1 MLGTLLKIGKM
12 GIKEYLQYKSMLFI
26 FTLNR
31 IIEVVVYIF
40 VWYAIYNQTGQIE
53 GFAINEIATY
63 YILVVTLV
71 PMSLWGV
78 NEDIAYSIRK
88 GYITRELLNPISYF
102 TYYFGKELGEMGFGL
117 LTAICTFIVCN
128 IFWTVLMP
136 VNIWAFIGFICI
148 LLLNI
153 PISYFLQ
160 MIVGTCGFYTDA
172 TWGMQI
178 LRKSI
183 ISIFSGLIA
192 PLTMFPVAFQKI
204 ANILPFKEFFYTPI
218 NIYLGKIQGIEIIW
232 IIVKQLIWVLV
243 MYLLAKVFF
252 NKAVKKVTING
263 G

>member
-12 GIKEYLQYKSMLFI
+12 GIREYLQYKSMLFI

-128 IFWTVLMP
+128 IFWTNASKYMGIYSFYMYFIIKYT
-136 VNIWAFIGFICI
+136 NIIFLTNDSRNMW
-148 LLLNI
+148 LLYKCYLGN
-153 PISYFLQ
+153 
-160 MIVGTCGFYTDA
+160 
-172 TWGMQI
+172 
-178 LRKSI
+178 
-183 ISIFSGLIA
+183 
-192 PLTMFPVAFQKI
+192 
-204 ANILPFKEFFYTPI
+204 ANIKKVNNI
-218 NIYLGKIQGIEIIW
+218 NIFRANSTTYNVPNSFPKNSQYI
-232 IIVKQLIWVLV
+232 
-243 MYLLAKVFF
+243 
-252 NKAVKKVTING
+252 TI
-263 G
+263 